1 MPSDETVSYRNLCKN
16 KLGTTAG
23 VRRLKTRKEII
34 MDNTQKDP
42 KDWVSGDDPVTGAQE
57 SYLKTLSE
65 QAHKPVP
72 HPANEAE
79 ASKLIDEMKD
89 KAGLD

>member
-1 MPSDETVSYRNLCKN
+1 
-16 KLGTTAG
+16 
-23 VRRLKTRKEII
+23 

-72 HPANEAE
+72 HPANKAE

>member
-1 MPSDETVSYRNLCKN
+1 MPSDETVSYRNLRKN

-72 HPANEAE
+72 HPANKAE